1 MTQQSLS
8 VAVESGTKRRRPYR
22 TIPREQKMA
31 IVRATFEPGMSV
43 SRVARRFDVNAN
55 LVFRWRKMYG
65 ADAGASVSS
74 ENSFIPIEVVKTVSS
89 IKLPAFAI
97 EIEGGIRLRIDAGLD
112 EAALARV
119 LAVVRQCP

>member
-8 VAVESGTKRRRPYR
+8 VAVEGGAKRRRPYR
-22 TIPREQKMA
+22 TIPREQKLA

-65 ADAGASVSS
+65 AEGCAAVAA
-74 ENSFIPIEVVKTVSS
+74 ENGFIPIEVVKPQPT
-89 IKLPAFAI
+89 KLPSLAI
-97 EIEGGIRLRIDAGLD
+97 ELDDGIRLRIDAGLD

-119 LAVVRQCP
+119 LAAVRQCR